1 MEATLEAQ
9 KRESRGKNEA
19 RRLRAAGRVPA
30 VIYGSQQKKKVQE
43 SVSISVDPKS
53 LLRILHSDSGANTL
67 INLKLEGKSAG
78 VVMVKE
84 YQLDPVTRELLHTD
98 FYRLALNKTIT
109 VMVPVQVHGEAAG
122 IKIQGGI
129 LDFVTRDIEVE
140 CLPVDIP
147 EHVEVDVT
155 ELMIGQGVR
164 VKDLA
169 EHKKWKPISDGEM
182 MIVHVVAPK
191 VEEEPEP
198 EAAEE
203 TEEGVAA
210 EGATAE
216 GESTEPGS
224 EKPGKVEKAGEE
236 PAKK

>member
-1 MEATLEAQ
+1 MEATLEVQ
-9 KRESRGKNEA
+9 KRESRGKNAA

-30 VIYGSQQKKKVQE
+30 VIYGSQQKKRIQE
-43 SVSISVDPKS
+43 SISISVDPK
-53 LLRILHSDSGANTL
+53 LLMRILHSDSGVNTL

-84 YQLDPVTRELLHTD
+84 FQLDPVTRALLHTD
-98 FYRLALNKTIT
+98 FYRLALDKTAT
-109 VMVPVQVHGEAAG
+109 VMVSIQVRGEAAG
-122 IKIQGGI
+122 IRLQGGI

-147 EHVEVDVT
+147 EHIEIDVT

-169 EHKKWKPISDGEM
+169 EHEKWKPVSDGEL
-182 MIVHVVAPK
+182 MIAHVVAPK

-198 EAAEE
+198 ETVE
-203 TEEGVAA
+203 TEEGVTA

-216 GESTEPGS
+216 GASTEPGT
-224 EKPGKVEKAGEE
+224 EKPGKAEKAGEE

>member
-1 MEATLEAQ
+1 MEATLEVQ

-19 RRLRAAGRVPA
+19 RRLRATGRVPA
-30 VIYGSQQKKKVQE
+30 VIYGSQQKKGIQE
-43 SVSISVDPKS
+43 SIAISVDPK
-53 LLRILHSDSGANTL
+53 LLMRILHSDSGVNTL

-84 YQLDPVTRELLHTD
+84 FQLDPVTRALLHTD
-98 FYRLALNKTIT
+98 FYRLALDKTAT
-109 VMVPVQVHGEAAG
+109 VMVPVQVRGEAAG
-122 IKIQGGI
+122 IRLQGGI

-140 CLPVDIP
+140 CLPADIP
-147 EHVEVDVT
+147 EHVEIDVT

-169 EHKKWKPISDGEM
+169 EHEKWKPVSDGEL
-182 MIVHVVAPK
+182 MIAHVVAPK
-191 VEEEPEP
+191 VEEEPES
-198 EAAEE
+198 ETVE

-216 GESTEPGS
+216 GASTEPGT
-224 EKPGKVEKAGEE
+224 EKPGKAEKAGEE
-236 PAKK
+236 PSKK

>member
-30 VIYGSQQKKKVQE
+30 VIYGSQQKKRVQE
-43 SVSISVDPKS
+43 SISISVDPKS
-53 LLRILHSDSGANTL
+53 LMRILHSGSGANTL

-78 VVMVKE
+78 VVIVKE
-84 YQLDPVTRELLHTD
+84 YQLDPVTRALLHTD
-98 FYRLALNKTIT
+98 FYRLALDKTIT
-109 VMVPVQVHGEAAG
+109 VMVPVQVRGEAAG
-122 IKIQGGI
+122 VRSQGGI
-129 LDFVTRDIEVE
+129 LDFVTHDIEVE

-147 EHVEVDVT
+147 EHVEIDVT

-169 EHKKWKPISDGEM
+169 EHKKWKSVSDDEA

-198 EAAEE
+198 EAVE

-216 GESTEPGS
+216 GESTEPGA
-224 EKPGKVEKAGEE
+224 EKPGKVEKKGEE

>member
-1 MEATLEAQ
+1 M
-9 KRESRGKNEA
+9 
-19 RRLRAAGRVPA
+19 
-30 VIYGSQQKKKVQE
+30 
-43 SVSISVDPKS
+43 
-53 LLRILHSDSGANTL
+53 
-67 INLKLEGKSAG
+67 
-78 VVMVKE
+78 
-84 YQLDPVTRELLHTD
+84 
-98 FYRLALNKTIT
+98 
-109 VMVPVQVHGEAAG
+109 
-122 IKIQGGI
+122 
-129 LDFVTRDIEVE
+129 
-140 CLPVDIP
+140 
-147 EHVEVDVT
+147 
-155 ELMIGQGVR
+155 R
-164 VKDLA
+164 VKDLT

-198 EAAEE
+198 EAVEE

>member
-1 MEATLEAQ
+1 MEATLEVQ

-30 VIYGSQQKKKVQE
+30 VIYGSQQKKGIQG
-43 SVSISVDPKS
+43 SISISVDPK
-53 LLRILHSDSGANTL
+53 LLMRILHSDSGVNTL
-67 INLKLEGKSAG
+67 IDLKLEGKSTG

-84 YQLDPVTRELLHTD
+84 YQLDPVTRALLHTD
-98 FYRLALNKTIT
+98 FYRLALDKTTT
-109 VMVPVQVHGEAAG
+109 VMVPVQVRGEAAG
-122 IKIQGGI
+122 ITLQGGI

-140 CLPVDIP
+140 CLPADIP

-169 EHKKWKPISDGEM
+169 EHKKWKAVSDGET
-182 MIVHVVAPK
+182 MIAHVVAPK

-198 EAAEE
+198 GTVE

-216 GESTEPGS
+216 GVSTEPGT
-224 EKPGKVEKAGEE
+224 EKPGKAEKAGEE

>member
-1 MEATLEAQ
+1 MEATLEVQ

-19 RRLRAAGRVPA
+19 RRLRATGRVPA
-30 VIYGSQQKKKVQE
+30 VIYGSQQKKRIQE
-43 SVSISVDPKS
+43 SISISVDPK
-53 LLRILHSDSGANTL
+53 LLMRILHSDSGVNTL

-84 YQLDPVTRELLHTD
+84 YQLDPVTRALLHTD
-98 FYRLALNKTIT
+98 FYRLALDKTAT
-109 VMVPVQVHGEAAG
+109 VMVPVQVRGEAAG
-122 IKIQGGI
+122 IRLQGGI

-140 CLPVDIP
+140 CLPADIP
-147 EHVEVDVT
+147 EHVEIDVT
-155 ELMIGQGVR
+155 ELMIGQGLR

-169 EHKKWKPISDGEM
+169 EHEKWKPVSDGEI
-182 MIVHVVAPK
+182 MIAHVVAPK
-191 VEEEPEP
+191 VEEEPES
-198 EAAEE
+198 ETVE

-216 GESTEPGS
+216 GASTEPGT
-224 EKPGKVEKAGEE
+224 EKPGKAEKAGEE